1 MKQLRT
7 LNDAMEFIHGTFYY
21 AGLNLNP
28 DLGFLKA
35 DNTSAFPKLTDKGA
49 QKSQAYLV
57 QAEEIL
63 RKENMDIWEV
73 CMEMSI
79 YITTHAWAEASLA
92 GSKLESAEW
101 LEYLRTKHDGI
112 AEMRIM
118 AWPIEEET
126 KEDREF
132 RRASFLFDTIETSH
146 RMHPAIAQ
154 SVPNSW
160 DLGNGQRASFL
171 CVSLLPPNWQ
181 EQIDEA
187 MRKMGGRQ
195 AGDDAKFELSLQ
207 DGAEQFQGIVDEIT
221 QEYGEQDIDNF
232 DDDPTK
238 GMDW

>member
-35 DNTSAFPKLTDKGA
+35 DNTSAFPKLTDEGA

-79 YITTHAWAEASLA
+79 YITTHAWAQAALL
-92 GSKLESAEW
+92 GTNLESAEW
-101 LEYLRTKHDGI
+101 LEHLRTKHDGH

-118 AWPIEEET
+118 AWPIEDET

-132 RRASFLFDTIETSH
+132 RDEEKNTVQPSSIFYIGCKLTNHYSVSSPRKKIFRKYSRCKKPWM
-146 RMHPAIAQ
+146 RM
-154 SVPNSW
+154 
-160 DLGNGQRASFL
+160 L
-171 CVSLLPPNWQ
+171 
-181 EQIDEA
+181 
-187 MRKMGGRQ
+187 
-195 AGDDAKFELSLQ
+195 
-207 DGAEQFQGIVDEIT
+207 
-221 QEYGEQDIDNF
+221 
-232 DDDPTK
+232 
-238 GMDW
+238 